1 LAGLGIVLPQKIAAA
16 IGMNPF
22 DFERQLAEAKASGFV
37 DNLTPIISGFQMS
50 PDDNGRPK
58 KDDSELTDSG
68 SQTREGAENIGRGGK
83 TA

>member
-1 LAGLGIVLPQKIAAA
+1 
-16 IGMNPF
+16 
-22 DFERQLAEAKASGFV
+22 
-37 DNLTPIISGFQMS
+37 MS